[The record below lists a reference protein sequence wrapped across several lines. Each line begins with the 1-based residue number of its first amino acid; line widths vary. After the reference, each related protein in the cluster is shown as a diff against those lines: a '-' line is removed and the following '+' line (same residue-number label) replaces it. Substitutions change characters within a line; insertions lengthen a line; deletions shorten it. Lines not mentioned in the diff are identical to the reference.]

1 MTHDRAITL
10 IYNAFADGTDRD
22 GTPFTSPDRTKVRAM
37 LVQPIA
43 ARPRQALWALGFR
56 PFFLGGSVFALIAL
70 LLWASTLAGVLHLT
84 PPGGMLAWHRHEM
97 LFGFAVAI
105 IAGFLLTAVQ
115 NWSGIPGLSG
125 RPLQGLFLLWL
136 LGRVSWFLPL
146 PAWLLMLIEGAFLPL
161 VAVALARPIFQRR
174 LRNNYPIVGL
184 LLLIAA
190 CQWVTLVGGFEQN
203 EEWQHRGVLAGL
215 WLVAAMMTVLGGRV
229 IPFFTRRGLGNM
241 SPAPSRPWLDRA
253 CLACSVALPV
263 TYVAGFND
271 QPHLLMAVL
280 FGALALLQGVRLVL
294 WHDRGLWRVPLL
306 WSLHLAYA
314 WLIPA
319 CLGMAL
325 WHAGVT
331 INPSL
336 AVHAL
341 SVGAMTGL
349 IVAMMARVS
358 LGHTGR
364 PLQVPR
370 SIGWAFALLQ
380 LAALSRV
387 VLTPFTVAGLGLSVL
402 LGSGA
407 LVLFVGYYL
416 PVLTRSRVDGMPG

>member
-1 MTHDRAITL
+1 
-10 IYNAFADGTDRD
+10 
-22 GTPFTSPDRTKVRAM
+22 M
-37 LVQPIA
+37 LVQPVT

-56 PFFLGGSVFALIAL
+56 PFFLGGSLFALLAL
-70 LLWASTLAGVLHLT
+70 LLWAGVLAGALQPE

-97 LFGFAVAI
+97 LFGFAAAI

-136 LGRVSWFLPL
+136 LGRASWFLPL
-146 PAWLLMLIEGAFLPL
+146 PAWLVLLIQGAFLPL
-161 VAVALARPIFQRR
+161 VAVALARPIIQRR
-174 LRNNYPIVGL
+174 LRNNYPIVVL
-184 LLLIAA
+184 VLLIAA
-190 CQWVTLVGGFEQN
+190 CQWLTLAGWLNHNEQ
-203 EEWQHRGVLAGL
+203 WQRRGMLAGL
-215 WLVAAMMTVLGGRV
+215 WLVAAMMSMLGGRV

-241 SPAPSRPWLDRA
+241 SPTPARPWLDRA
-253 CLACSVALPV
+253 CLVGSVALPLS
-263 TYVAGFND
+263 YVLGLGD
-271 QPHLLMAVL
+271 RPHPVLALLFA
-280 FGALALLQGVRLVL
+280 ALALLHGTRLVL

-319 CLGMAL
+319 CLGLAL
-325 WHAGVT
+325 WHAGVA

-336 AVHAL
+336 AAHAL
-341 SVGAMTGL
+341 TVGAMTGL

-370 SIGWAFALLQ
+370 SIVWAFALIQ
-380 LAALSRV
+380 LAALARV
-387 VLTPFTVAGLGLSVL
+387 LVAPFTPVGLGLSVL
-402 LGSGA
+402 FGSGA
-407 LVLFVGYYL
+407 LLLFLWHYL
-416 PVLTRSRVDGMPG
+416 PILARPRVDGMPG